1 MTRDGLVPIK
11 AGIGSNPRRQI
22 LVLRG
27 LLRMEIPDHMSRDQI
42 ASNRSIVQKL
52 AMAPTA

>member
-1 MTRDGLVPIK
+1 MTRDGLVPIE

-22 LVLRG
+22 LVLLG
-27 LLRMEIPDHMSRDQI
+27 LLQMGIRGQMSRDQI
-42 ASNRSIVQKL
+42 ASSLSIVQKL

>member
-27 LLRMEIPDHMSRDQI
+27 LLQMGMPGLVRPDQI
-42 ASNRSIVQKL
+42 ASNLSIVQKL
-52 AMAPTA
+52 AIAPTA